1 MHRILQRTA
10 AALSFGAALAGCS
23 SFLDVER
30 ATTDPNLPSAAT
42 RDQLFVGAQ
51 ANIFAQQEGPLAM
64 IVCQWMQQ
72 CSGINGRFVEQ
83 QDNYL
88 GVSAA
93 TFDQPFQEVYS
104 AGGLLSL
111 RSIQAS
117 ASAEGDKVYE
127 GIAQVLEALLI
138 GTTADIWGNIPYSET
153 VGDNPEPA
161 FDGQMAV
168 YTALQALLDQAIANI
183 GGAGAGPPLAD
194 DLFYGGVDDTEANRA
209 RRKAQWVATART
221 LKARYHLHTAEV
233 LGAPAYTAA
242 RTAALQGISTPDN
255 DFRTRHSSTT
265 SERNMWVQFQNTS
278 GFGLD
283 LVAGKRL
290 VDIMLAQND
299 PRLSEYFGRNEQG
312 GYGGMDVTTQAGT
325 PGPEIS
331 SLQGSGR
338 HRDDFRQPIVTWE
351 ENQLIIAEAS
361 LALADPAT
369 AQTAL
374 NAVRTA
380 RGKPIVVATLQSV
393 MEEKYISLFQNLEV
407 WNDWKRTCVPQL
419 RPAFGRPGVP
429 RRLFYGQTEEQTNP
443 NTPSSADQNMFTL
456 PNPND
461 PNACPIS

>member
-1 MHRILQRTA
+1 MPRILQRTA
-10 AALSFGAALAGCS
+10 VALFFGTALAGCS
-23 SFLDVER
+23 SFLDADK
-30 ATTDPNLPSAAT
+30 ATRDPNLPSAAT

-72 CSGINGRFVEQ
+72 CSGINGRFVQQ

-88 GVSAA
+88 GVNPG
-93 TFDQPFQEVYS
+93 TFDLPFQEVYS

-138 GTTADIWGNIPYSET
+138 GTTADIWGSIPYSEA
-153 VGDNPEPA
+153 VADNATPA
-161 FDGQMAV
+161 FDDQMAV
-168 YTALQALLDQAIANI
+168 YTAVQTLLDQAITNI
-183 GGAGAGPPLAD
+183 DGAGAGPGGVDLFFGDSPLAD
-194 DLFYGGVDDTEANRA
+194 QRTKW
-209 RRKAQWVATART
+209 KAVART
-221 LKARYHLHTAEV
+221 LKARFHLHTAER
-233 LGAPAYTAA
+233 LGGTAAYTAA
-242 RTAALQGISTPDN
+242 RTAALQGISAAEN
-255 DFRTRHSSTT
+255 DLRTLHSGVT

-299 PRLSEYFGRNEQG
+299 PRLPEYFGLNEQG
-312 GYGGMDVTTQAGT
+312 GYGGMDVTTQGGT
-325 PGPEIS
+325 PGPQIS
-331 SLQGSGR
+331 PLAGSER
-338 HRDDFRQPIVTWE
+338 HTDDFRQPIVTWE

-361 LALADPAT
+361 LALGDLPT

-374 NAVRTA
+374 NAVRA
-380 RGKPIVVATLQSV
+380 AHGKPVVVATLQSV
-393 MEEKYISLFQNLEV
+393 MEEKYISMFQNLEV
-407 WNDWKRTCVPQL
+407 WNDWKRTCLPAL
-419 RPAFGRPGVP
+419 TPAFGRPGIP

-443 NTPSSADQNMFTL
+443 NTPSSADQNMFTI

-461 PNACPIS
+461 PNACP